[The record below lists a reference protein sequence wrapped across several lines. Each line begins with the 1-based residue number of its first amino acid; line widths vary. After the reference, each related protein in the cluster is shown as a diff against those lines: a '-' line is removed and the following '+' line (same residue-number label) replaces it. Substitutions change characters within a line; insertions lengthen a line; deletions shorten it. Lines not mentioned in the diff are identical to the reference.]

1 MTAATVDRRGTAT
14 YAAFCSS
21 RSSPVAPEL
30 CARSDRAAGDRF
42 AGLER
47 GSALGSLRG
56 SENMESTGHS
66 QQLTGTII
74 GQWSFA
80 NPEHEQVVE
89 KIARTVAP
97 DVFVSL
103 SSRVSPRL
111 GEFER
116 TVASVLNGYIGPE
129 PGLHGDEISFWSPGF
144 QPGGIARAV
153 PPIAHDRAWAWSRL
167 PGRRA
172 IAIPA
177 SWNPGWPARN
187 WRFRIWLI
195 RSADSADLGRNP
207 AAGLSA
213 IRSV

>member
-1 MTAATVDRRGTAT
+1 MRGHGRVAGRSVEDVFGVRGTSLPAPLIVPGAVLELHERVDSAGKVVVPLDEGRAADAV
-14 YAAFCSS
+14 AAFIGDYQLDS
-21 RSSPVAPEL
+21 VAVVFL
-30 CARSDRAAGDRF
+30 
-42 AGLER
+42 
-47 GSALGSLRG
+47 
-56 SENMESTGHS
+56 
-66 QQLTGTII
+66 
-74 GQWSFA
+74 WSFA

-129 PGLHGDEISFWSPGF
+129 PGIHGDEISFWSPGS

-177 SWNPGWPARN
+177 S
-187 WRFRIWLI
+187 
-195 RSADSADLGRNP
+195 
-207 AAGLSA
+207 
-213 IRSV
+213 